1 MLGRKWGVCWGLAMI
16 LSGACLAGSAQAASI
31 TVTSSSGS
39 LVGFNN
45 FTGTLFPIL
54 DGSSQPSILNTTTL
68 TNLLQG
74 NSTSVGGGVLI
85 SGGATITGTIGSDS
99 ITLSGLVYSDWFG
112 SSNLAERF
120 ISDAAASVGIGLT
133 NDEIN
138 KIKSVF
144 DTKGYWSAVS
154 NPYIGYVNRDQ
165 GVLRVGLQGH
175 LNATLVLKALFDDL
189 FVSQGLD
196 PIPADISPPYQV
208 SDVVKVSYQ
217 GLDHYLYGFKAID
230 SKTKAFN
237 PYYNSSVN
245 NPLIPQFIY
254 TGLYE
259 VTIPEPTTW
268 LLMLSALFALTG
280 AHVLRSRSA

>member
-1 MLGRKWGVCWGLAMI
+1 MSGYKWGVRWGLAMI
-16 LSGACLAGSAQAASI
+16 LSGACLAGSAQPASI

-39 LVGFNN
+39 LTGFNN
-45 FTGTLFPIL
+45 TNGVLTPIL
-54 DGSSQPSILNTTTL
+54 DASFKPSILDTTTL
-68 TNLLQG
+68 SDLLQG
-74 NSTSVGGGVLI
+74 DSKSVGGGVLI
-85 SGGATITGTIGSDS
+85 SGGATITGTIDGDP
-99 ITLSGLVYSDWFG
+99 ITLSGLTYSDWFG
-112 SSNLAERF
+112 SSNLAERY
-120 ISDAAASVGIGLT
+120 ISDAAASVGLALT
-133 NDEIN
+133 PSEIN
-138 KIKSVF
+138 EIKSEF
-144 DTKGYWSAVS
+144 ENPLYWLAVS

-175 LNATLVLKALFDDL
+175 FDATFVLKELFDDL
-189 FVSQGLD
+189 FVSRGLN
-196 PIPADISPPYQV
+196 PITVNPADPYQV
-208 SDVVKVSYQ
+208 SDVAKVSYQ

-230 SKTKAFN
+230 SNTKAFN
-237 PYYNSSVN
+237 PYYNPSV